1 MIDEAL
7 LETVRTGGPA
17 IMLERACWLAWP
29 SETRPGISA
38 AMSSAQFVHFNAP
51 VLAVQ
56 RNGQMEYFNEKR
68 RRRWSSNLAWPRANL
83 EMARLP
89 ARADFT
95 AEHSSAETSFE
106 ENPHAED
113 ALGEDALGEDA
124 PVKNGSGENGSGQ
137 DAAAG

>member
-17 IMLERACWLAWP
+17 ITLKRACWLAWP
-29 SETRPGISA
+29 SETRLGISA

-56 RNGQMEYFNEKR
+56 RNGRMEYFDEER
-68 RRRWSSNLAWPRANL
+68 QRRWSSNLAWPRANL

-89 ARADFT
+89 ARVDFPS
-95 AEHSSAETSFE
+95 EPPSEGPFFE
-106 ENPHAED
+106 EPFSEKTFSEELLSEESAPEDNTSGAEPSD
-113 ALGEDALGEDA
+113 KD
-124 PVKNGSGENGSGQ
+124 S
-137 DAAAG
+137 AAT